1 MSLSLI
7 ETLPS
12 DTMGFSLSA
21 WEGRYKGHFTKAV
34 VEALMRDLEGRQR
47 VLVEARMSDLRLFHK
62 NEAHLK
68 MLEIIRSRM

>member
-21 WEGRYKGHFTKAV
+21 WEARYKGHFTKAV

-47 VLVEARMSDLRLFHK
+47 VLLDAGMSHLSLFYK
-62 NEAHLK
+62 NAAHLK